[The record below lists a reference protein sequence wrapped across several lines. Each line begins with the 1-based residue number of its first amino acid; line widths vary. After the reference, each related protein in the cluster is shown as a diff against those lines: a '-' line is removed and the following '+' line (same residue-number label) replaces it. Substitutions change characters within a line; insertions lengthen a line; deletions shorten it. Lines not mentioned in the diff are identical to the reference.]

1 MSKNK
6 TYTYRPKES
15 KDEKADI
22 SGYSAAQVEK
32 ARAEVEKE
40 QDKKQS
46 KVAKVSAIWT
56 IISTIYA
63 IITTCVFIANDWVND
78 TFSIVLLV
86 ILIVYII
93 AFVFLVALT
102 VKDPKKAKLPIK
114 YYKKGLKIFKAFAN
128 VVFLVLSAVSMA
140 GIAGGGM
147 GIKEWIVFI
156 ATFMVAVVQLAIKV
170 SLLVLNIV
178 RRNLTSKYKVKVKR
192 YVNGEE
198 KKKKAVDVIE
208 EKF

>member
-1 MSKNK
+1 MTTTFIFKSSSLKAGIAYAFNILMPIVDGLVVA
-6 TYTYRPKES
+6 YLLCPLVNLQ
-15 KDEKADI
+15 EKQIYYPFLEKKKINVTD
-22 SGYSAAQVEK
+22 K
-32 ARAEVEKE
+32 ARKLIRFGSV
-40 QDKKQS
+40 
-46 KVAKVSAIWT
+46 
-56 IISTIYA
+56 IISM
-63 IITTCVFIANDWVND
+63 
-78 TFSIVLLV
+78 LLV
-86 ILIVYII
+86 ILVVYII